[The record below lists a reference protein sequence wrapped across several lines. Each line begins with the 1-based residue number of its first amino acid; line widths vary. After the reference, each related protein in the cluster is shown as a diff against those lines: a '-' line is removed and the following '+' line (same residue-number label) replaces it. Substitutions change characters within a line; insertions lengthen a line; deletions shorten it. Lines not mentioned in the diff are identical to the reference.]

1 MTGARA
7 RLLRLLLI
15 ASTCVSALLIV
26 VFGVPQLRAYF
37 TPRLQRAWVVSAELG
52 DAVASSM
59 PRETLAGTPV
69 TLYAVVQ
76 AKPWAG
82 EPRFYGTVSSVQIEP
97 PGLSAPSAQPV
108 LPWPSWAYQPE
119 YLWFKVEPEVPFDN
133 PDFDI
138 DFSVADIRYRDTY
151 TVSWGFDAGHAA
163 DVSPTGDAYP
173 DWDVGTMR
181 FMTRAVIRNR
191 SGAILDRVTSPGAD
205 AVHAAA
211 LGDRPHLVSVRG
223 GDDVFGRMQAFAGL
237 PYVPILQKLP
247 AAQHPASLFRGGT
260 VLDFWIAALRAGGQD
275 VDFTS
280 WEELPTVAETVV
292 ADMFLARDG
301 NYYFA
306 NDPLRAVTFDVVRP
320 GDLLAIEDH
329 VGVLY
334 EDRGPG
340 GAGDGIL
347 NRWDRLLGAYF
358 EPLRDIALG
367 DAFEADVTVYR
378 LGD

>member
-1 MTGARA
+1 M
-7 RLLRLLLI
+7 
-15 ASTCVSALLIV
+15 
-26 VFGVPQLRAYF
+26 
-37 TPRLQRAWVVSAELG
+37 
-52 DAVASSM
+52 
-59 PRETLAGTPV
+59 
-69 TLYAVVQ
+69 
-76 AKPWAG
+76 
-82 EPRFYGTVSSVQIEP
+82 
-97 PGLSAPSAQPV
+97 
-108 LPWPSWAYQPE
+108 
-119 YLWFKVEPEVPFDN
+119 
-133 PDFDI
+133 
-138 DFSVADIRYRDTY
+138 
-151 TVSWGFDAGHAA
+151 AA
-163 DVSPTGDAYP
+163 
-173 DWDVGTMR
+173 
-181 FMTRAVIRNR
+181 
-191 SGAILDRVTSPGAD
+191 
-205 AVHAAA
+205 
-211 LGDRPHLVSVRG
+211 
-223 GDDVFGRMQAFAGL
+223 
-237 PYVPILQKLP
+237 
-247 AAQHPASLFRGGT
+247 T

-378 LGD
+378 LVD